1 MVEQISKTWR
11 ACNKNNIPACPFHLV
26 PKGNMIWVSLLSR
39 IRNLT
44 TVFNFQ
50 ELLPVLIILS
60 SLYPLRLFFF
70 FWMQYPL
77 EFLLCRHRFDVI
89 IFLIL
94 GFPGGSEGSAS
105 ACDTEGPGSIPGLGR
120 PPGEGNGNPL
130 QYSCLEN
137 PMDRGAWWATV
148 HGVAKSRTRLSDYT

>member
-1 MVEQISKTWR
+1 MVEQISKTRR

-26 PKGNMIWVSLLSR
+26 PKGNMIWVLLLSR

-70 FWMQYPL
+70 F
-77 EFLLCRHRFDVI
+77 FGCNILLSFSCV
-89 IFLIL
+89 
-94 GFPGGSEGSAS
+94 
-105 ACDTEGPGSIPGLGR
+105 DTDLMSL
-120 PPGEGNGNPL
+120 
-130 QYSCLEN
+130 YS
-137 PMDRGAWWATV
+137 
-148 HGVAKSRTRLSDYT
+148 